1 MNLSLT
7 TKDVHGHTTEAMR
20 KTVEERLSFLDKYI
34 DDGVVVTISR
44 EGKGFDVTAQFE
56 MNGKHFKLNSGVMSD
71 AYEAIEQLSTRV
83 KHKVKEQRNAY
94 KTEYKLNKKIK
105 QNNNLMESEI
115 NNKDEKNKHGIIERK
130 KYVTKPMTE
139 KCAIDEME
147 ILGHSSFIFFNCEID
162 NKVCM
167 LYAKNAGGYGI
178 IELE

>member
-7 TKDVHGHTTEAMR
+7 TKDVHGHITEAMR

-44 EGKGFDVTAQFE
+44 EGKGFDVIAQFE
-56 MNGKHFKLNSGVMSD
+56 MNGKHFKLNSGVMND

-83 KHKVKEQRNAY
+83 KHKVKEQRNTHKA
-94 KTEYKLNKKIK
+94 EYKLNKKLK
-105 QNNNLMESEI
+105 QLNGLAESDSGFKNNNY
-115 NNKDEKNKHGIIERK
+115 KHGIIERK
-130 KYVTKPMTE
+130 KYITKPMTE

>member
-20 KTVEERLSFLDKYI
+20 KIVEDRLSFLDKYI
-34 DDGVVVTISR
+34 DKDVIITISR
-44 EGKGFDVTAQFE
+44 EGKGFDVISQFE

-71 AYEAIEQLSTRV
+71 AYEAIEQLSVRI
-83 KHKVKEQRNAY
+83 KHKVKEQRNAF
-94 KTEYKLNKKIK
+94 KAEYKLNKKLK
-105 QNNNLMESEI
+105 QANEMVDFDMDDKGDKTQL
-115 NNKDEKNKHGIIERK
+115 GIIERK
-130 KYVTKPMTE
+130 KYATKPMTE

-167 LYAKNAGGYGI
+167 LYTKRAGGYGL
-178 IELE
+178 IELD